1 MGLLWEDKP
10 SDLSCA
16 CRYNNPLSRNIPVCD
31 EDPCKVQGE
40 RTCSGRFE
48 IQPLDLSTSLES
60 EFDDIDDN
68 DDGTS
73 MDTVDTLSESENEFD
88 DRILLP
94 TPREK
99 LLVHKPLR
107 RYSSSSYS
115 EGLKVDESLL
125 TRETSQADWDSATPA
140 PLLGRQQ
147 RMYNTNL
154 GRLQGGNSTS
164 RASFRTSES
173 RRQSGNGLVSSS
185 VLDQRRY
192 VSSLFLPTSP
202 LVGENMK
209 VRQVVVV
216 AGFFRLLVQC
226 SVMCEILRL

>member
-1 MGLLWEDKP
+1 M
-10 SDLSCA
+10 
-16 CRYNNPLSRNIPVCD
+16 
-31 EDPCKVQGE
+31 QGE

-48 IQPLDLSTSLES
+48 IQPLELPASSES

-68 DDGTS
+68 DGGMS
-73 MDTVDTLSESENEFD
+73 MDTLSESESELD

-107 RYSSSSYS
+107 RYSSSSCS

-125 TRETSQADWDSATPA
+125 TRETRQADWGSATST
-140 PLLGRQQ
+140 LLGRQQ
-147 RMYNTNL
+147 RMYNTDL
-154 GRLQGGNSTS
+154 GSLQNGNSTS
-164 RASFRTSES
+164 RVSLRMAES
-173 RRQSGNGLVSSS
+173 RKQSNNGFVSSS

-209 VRQVVVV
+209 VRRVVVV
-216 AGFFRLLVQC
+216 AELFRLVVQF
-226 SVMCEILRL
+226 SRTHA